1 MIGRLSS
8 VRPRGAARVEPPGVF
23 RPTAARPI
31 PSLRPVPDFVG
42 LPDGGRS
49 LPVET
54 KLAIAGGSAIGWLV
68 VSAVVA
74 IATSAGLASI
84 LSWPYALAMA
94 VLTVGIPAGLAA
106 FRVGTALLDK
116 TVPVLR
122 VRPTTPVTVV
132 MTSGDPALAAS
143 TLGFL
148 AAQDYDGAKRVVVVD
163 CGRGDVVA
171 RESARA
177 ALVLGL
183 DLEVEAEPPG
193 MLDARNAALEHVGTP
208 LVLAVEPG
216 ACLHPS
222 ALRLLVARLESEPPI
237 TAAVSAHTLV
247 RNRDP
252 GRDAEGLAAGWSL
265 ELDAARRSEAM
276 FAGPLAVDGTCTLF
290 RTDALRAVN
299 GWPGGRAGD
308 VLLAW
313 RFLERGGRVVNEPLA
328 IACATTIVTMSTPA
342 RFRADAARAVRQAAR
357 DGGGVRRLP
366 ERSSQVMACL
376 DRAAPALDLAFTL
389 AWVQALALVALGQV
403 TLVAAHLVLVVP
415 LALAGSALERRR
427 HREVLDEAGLA
438 LVAPHEVR
446 GAALVGL
453 LAVQGPVATWRR
465 IRGLVRVPPLGG
477 RGVGVTPRRWLGGP
491 ARPYA

>member
-1 MIGRLSS
+1 
-8 VRPRGAARVEPPGVF
+8 
-23 RPTAARPI
+23 
-31 PSLRPVPDFVG
+31 
-42 LPDGGRS
+42 
-49 LPVET
+49 
-54 KLAIAGGSAIGWLV
+54 
-68 VSAVVA
+68 
-74 IATSAGLASI
+74 
-84 LSWPYALAMA
+84 
-94 VLTVGIPAGLAA
+94 
-106 FRVGTALLDK
+106 
-116 TVPVLR
+116 VPVLR

-148 AAQDYDGAKRVVVVD
+148 AAQDYDGPKRVMVVD

-177 ALVLGL
+177 ALELGL

-216 ACLHPS
+216 AYLHPS

-252 GRDAEGLAAGWSL
+252 GRDAEGLAAG
-265 ELDAARRSEAM
+265 
-276 FAGPLAVDGTCTLF
+276 CTLF
-290 RTDALRAVN
+290 RADALRAVN
-299 GWPGGRAGD
+299 GWPGGRTGD

-357 DGGGVRRLP
+357 DGGGVRGLP

-376 DRAAPALDLAFTL
+376 DRVAPALDLAFTL

-453 LAVQGPVATWRR
+453 LAVQGPVATWQR
-465 IRGLVRVPPLGG
+465 IRGLVRVPSLGG